1 MPFYLGVP
9 CLCCL
14 FLVYTMYGFNVMRV
28 YVNLDV
34 QDIRAQ
40 SNAILGTQTVRV
52 TGGKK

>member
-1 MPFYLGVP
+1 MPFYSGVP
-9 CLCCL
+9 CLCSL

-34 QDIRAQ
+34 QYLRAQ
-40 SNAILGTQTVRV
+40 SNAILGTQRVRV